1 VELLGRYSN
10 WTSWADR
17 VRSIDRRGPDR
28 TEARARTRG
37 TARRLTED
45 EVTEL
50 VTDYEGG
57 ATVYDLAKRFKIHRN
72 TVSGHLH
79 LRDIKMRGQSMTE
92 EQGGPGHTAVSAG
105 LVSGSDRQPPGRQW
119 RHGLAGAACPG
130 CADARHAWAGAV
142 GQASS

>member
-1 VELLGRYSN
+1 MELLGRYSN

-17 VRSIDRRGPDR
+17 ARSIDRRGPDR

-92 EQGGPGHTAVSAG
+92 EQVDLATRLYQQDWSVARIGSHLGVNGGTVWLALRARGVQMRDTH
-105 LVSGSDRQPPGRQW
+105 GRE
-119 RHGLAGAACPG
+119 R
-130 CADARHAWAGAV
+130 
-142 GQASS
+142 